1 MYVHECSNTNRAR
14 CVLRM
19 HLGCVVLYKVD
30 ILGEDSAWSA
40 YNYIW
45 IDIRCMLTVWLL

>member
-1 MYVHECSNTNRAR
+1 
-14 CVLRM
+14 M
-19 HLGCVVLYKVD
+19 HLGGVVLYKVD
-30 ILGEDSAWSA
+30 IPLEEDSAWGA

>member
-1 MYVHECSNTNRAR
+1 
-14 CVLRM
+14 M
-19 HLGCVVLYKVD
+19 HLGGVVVLYKVD

-45 IDIRCMLTVWLL
+45 IDIRCLLTVWLL